1 MFSEWDDV
9 IYSWRGVP
17 VNGMMLY
24 NLGGVFSEWDD
35 VIKSWRSV
43 Q

>member
-1 MFSEWDDV
+1 
-9 IYSWRGVP
+9 

-35 VIKSWRSV
+35 VIKSWRGV
-43 Q
+43 PVNGMML